1 MRVRRLFVATL
12 IASATFALSA
22 GVAHA
27 ATSTTKNPDKA
38 STDCRKILDTGGS
51 LDSCHQSPSV
61 LKPDNSELVWG
72 SISFVILLVLFFK
85 WGYPAVVKTMKSRE
99 DRIREDLEQA
109 EGAKG
114 EAENVLTEYRGQLAE
129 ARTEAGRI
137 IDEARQAA
145 DQVRRDLIARAE
157 TDAADLRTR
166 AQEDIRLAGER
177 AMADLRGRVS
187 DLAIEL
193 AEKVVERNLDRDT
206 QIALID
212 NYINSVGSN

>member
-1 MRVRRLFVATL
+1 MRVRRLIVAACITL
-12 IASATFALSA
+12 ATVGVTA
-22 GVAHA
+22 GAAHA
-27 ATSTTKNPDKA
+27 EPASKFTKECIEKLEAGAEVDECQEA
-38 STDCRKILDTGGS
+38 
-51 LDSCHQSPSV
+51 PSV
-61 LKPDNSELVWG
+61 LKPGNSELVWG
-72 SISFVILLVLFFK
+72 SISFAILLVLFFK
-85 WGYPAVVKTMKSRE
+85 WGYPAVVKAMKARE
-99 DRIREDLEQA
+99 DRIKDDLEQA
-109 EGAKG
+109 EETKT
-114 EAENVLTEYRGQLAE
+114 EAETVLSEYRAQLAD
-129 ARTEAGRI
+129 ARAESGRI

>member
-1 MRVRRLFVATL
+1 MRVRRLIVATL

-22 GVAHA
+22 GAAHA
-27 ATSTTKNPDKA
+27 ASTPKVDKA
-38 STDCRKILDTGGS
+38 TTDCKKILDTGGT
-51 LDSCHQSPSV
+51 LDTCHQSPSV

-72 SISFVILLVLFFK
+72 TISFVILLALFFK
-85 WGYPAVVKTMKSRE
+85 FGYPAVVKSMKARE
-99 DRIREDLEQA
+99 DRIRDDLEGA
-109 EGAKG
+109 EGAKS
-114 EAENVLTEYRGQLAE
+114 EAENVLTEYRAQLAD
-129 ARTEAGRI
+129 ARAEAGRI

-157 TDAADLRTR
+157 SDGADLRTR

-206 QIALID
+206 QLALIE

>member
-1 MRVRRLFVATL
+1 MRVRRLIVATL

-22 GVAHA
+22 GAAHA
-27 ATSTTKNPDKA
+27 ATTTKNPDKA
-38 STDCRKILDTGGS
+38 STDCRAILDTGGS
-51 LDSCHQSPSV
+51 LDACHQSPSV

-72 SISFVILLVLFFK
+72 TISFVILLALFFK
-85 WGYPAVVKTMKSRE
+85 WGYPAVVKSMKARE
-99 DRIREDLEQA
+99 DRIRADLEGA
-109 EGAKG
+109 EGSKA
-114 EAENVLTEYRGQLAE
+114 EAETVLSEYRAQLAD
-129 ARTEAGRI
+129 ARAEAGRI

-157 TDAADLRTR
+157 TDATDLRTR

>member
-1 MRVRRLFVATL
+1 MRTRRLIAAAFITFATL
-12 IASATFALSA
+12 GVTA
-22 GVAHA
+22 GTAHA
-27 ATSTTKNPDKA
+27 APADKFTKECIQKLQDGGA
-38 STDCRKILDTGGS
+38 IDDC
-51 LDSCHQSPSV
+51 QAAPSP
-61 LKPDNSELVWG
+61 LKPENSELVWG
-72 SISFVILLVLFFK
+72 SISFVILLGLFFK
-85 WGYPAVVKTMKSRE
+85 FGYPAVVKSMKARE
-99 DRIREDLEQA
+99 DRIKGDLEGA
-109 EGAKG
+109 EGAKT
-114 EAENVLTEYRGQLAE
+114 EAESVLSEYRAQLAD
-129 ARTEAGRI
+129 ARAEAGRI

-206 QIALID
+206 QMALID

>member
-1 MRVRRLFVATL
+1 MRVRMLIVATL
-12 IASATFALSA
+12 LASTTLAFSAGSANAATVKSPNKASAECLGILKS
-22 GVAHA
+22 GG
-27 ATSTTKNPDKA
+27 DIG
-38 STDCRKILDTGGS
+38 DC
-51 LDSCHQSPSV
+51 QQAPSP
-61 LKPDNSELVWG
+61 LKPENSELVWG
-72 SISFVILLVLFFK
+72 SISFVLLLGIFFK
-85 WGYPAVVKTMKSRE
+85 WGFPAVTKSMKARE
-99 DRIREDLEQA
+99 DRIKGDLEGA
-109 EGAKG
+109 EGAKS
-114 EAENVLTEYRGQLAE
+114 EAENVLTEYRAQLAE

-157 TDAADLRTR
+157 TDATDLRAR

>member
-1 MRVRRLFVATL
+1 MRVRRLIVASL
-12 IASATFALSA
+12 IAFATVGATV

-27 ATSTTKNPDKA
+27 ATPQYADKFTKECAAKLAEGQSVDA
-38 STDCRKILDTGGS
+38 CQT
-51 LDSCHQSPSV
+51 SPSP

-72 SISFVILLVLFFK
+72 TISFAILCVLFVKF
-85 WGYPAVVKTMKSRE
+85 GYPAVVKTMKARE
-99 DRIREDLEQA
+99 GRIKDDLEQA

-114 EAENVLTEYRGQLAE
+114 EAENVLTEYRAQLAD
-129 ARTEAGRI
+129 ARSEAGRI

-157 TDAADLRTR
+157 ADAADLRTR

-187 DLAIEL
+187 DLSIEL
-193 AEKVVERNLDRDT
+193 AEKIVERNLDRDT
-206 QIALID
+206 QLALIE

>member
-1 MRVRRLFVATL
+1 MRVRRLIVATL

-22 GVAHA
+22 GAAHA
-27 ATSTTKNPDKA
+27 ATTTKNPDKA
-38 STDCRKILDTGGS
+38 STDCRKILDGGGA
-51 LDSCHQSPSV
+51 LDDCHQSPSV

-72 SISFVILLVLFFK
+72 SISFAILLFLFFWK
-85 WGYPAVVKTMKSRE
+85 GYPAVVKAMKARE
-99 DRIREDLEQA
+99 DRIKNDLEGA
-109 EGAKG
+109 EGAKT
-114 EAENVLTEYRGQLAE
+114 EAETVLSEYRAQLAD
-129 ARTEAGRI
+129 ARAEAGRI

-157 TDAADLRTR
+157 ADAAELRER

-177 AMADLRGRVS
+177 AMADLRSRVS

-206 QIALID
+206 QMALID

>member
-1 MRVRRLFVATL
+1 MRVRRLMVATL
-12 IASATFALSA
+12 IASATFALTA
-22 GVAHA
+22 GVAQA
-27 ATSTTKNPDKA
+27 ASTPKVDKATS
-38 STDCRKILDTGGS
+38 DCKKILDAGGT
-51 LDSCHQSPSV
+51 LDACHQSPSV
-61 LKPDNSELVWG
+61 LSPDKSELVWG
-72 SISFVILLVLFFK
+72 SISFLILLVLFFK
-85 WGYPAVVKTMKSRE
+85 WGYPAVVKTMKARE
-99 DRIREDLEQA
+99 DRIRIDLEQA
-109 EGAKG
+109 EGAKS
-114 EAENVLTEYRGQLAE
+114 EAETALAEYRAQLAD

-157 TDAADLRTR
+157 TDASDLRTR

-193 AEKVVERNLDRDT
+193 AEKVVERNLDRGT

>member
-1 MRVRRLFVATL
+1 MRFRRLIAASL
-12 IASATFALSA
+12 IAFATIGVTA
-22 GVAHA
+22 GTAHA
-27 ATSTTKNPDKA
+27 EPANKFTKECIEKLEAGADSVDACQESPSPLLPDK
-38 STDCRKILDTGGS
+38 
-51 LDSCHQSPSV
+51 
-61 LKPDNSELVWG
+61 SELVWG
-72 SISFVILLVLFFK
+72 TISFVILLALFFK
-85 WGYPAVVKTMKSRE
+85 FGYPAVVKTMQARE
-99 DRIREDLEQA
+99 DTIKSDLEQA
-109 EGAKG
+109 EETKT
-114 EAENVLTEYRGQLAE
+114 EAETVLSEYRAQLAD
-129 ARTEAGRI
+129 ARAESGRI

>member
-1 MRVRRLFVATL
+1 MRVRRLIVATL
-12 IASATFALSA
+12 IASASLGLSA
-22 GVAHA
+22 GAAHA
-27 ATSTTKNPDKA
+27 ASTSKPDKA
-38 STDCRKILDTGGS
+38 TTACKKILDGGGT
-51 LDSCHQSPSV
+51 LDGCQQSPSV

-72 SISFVILLVLFFK
+72 SISFVILLALFFK
-85 WGYPAVVKTMKSRE
+85 WGYPAVVKSMKARE
-99 DRIREDLEQA
+99 DRIKGDLEGA
-109 EGAKG
+109 EGAKV
-114 EAENVLTEYRGQLAE
+114 EAETVLTEYRAQLAD
-129 ARTEAGRI
+129 ARSEAGRI

-157 TDAADLRTR
+157 ADAADLRTR
-166 AQEDIRLAGER
+166 ASEDIRLAGER

>member
-1 MRVRRLFVATL
+1 MRVRRLIVATC
-12 IASATFALSA
+12 IAFATVGITA
-22 GVAHA
+22 GAAHA
-27 ATSTTKNPDKA
+27 APANKFTRECIDKLEA
-38 STDCRKILDTGGS
+38 GADTV
-51 LDSCHQSPSV
+51 DVCQQSPSV
-61 LKPDNSELVWG
+61 LSPDKAELVWG

-85 WGYPAVVKTMKSRE
+85 WGYPAVVKTMKARE
-99 DRIREDLEQA
+99 DRIKDDLEGA
-109 EGAKG
+109 EGAKT
-114 EAENVLTEYRGQLAE
+114 EAETVLNEYRAQLAD

-157 TDAADLRTR
+157 ADAGDLRTR

>member
-1 MRVRRLFVATL
+1 MRVRRLIVASF
-12 IASATFALSA
+12 IMFASVGATA

-27 ATSTTKNPDKA
+27 ASLPKENTKCIEILKDPSKTVD
-38 STDCRKILDTGGS
+38 DC
-51 LDSCHQSPSV
+51 QAAESP
-61 LKPDNSELVWG
+61 LKPENSELVWG
-72 SISFVILLVLFFK
+72 SISFVLLLGIFFK
-85 WGYPAVVKTMKSRE
+85 WGYPAVTKSMKARE
-99 DRIREDLEQA
+99 DRIKGDLENA
-109 EGAKG
+109 EGAKA
-114 EAENVLTEYRGQLAE
+114 EAENVLTEYRAQLAE

-157 TDAADLRTR
+157 TDAADIRTR
-166 AQEDIRLAGER
+166 AQEDNRLAGER

>member
-1 MRVRRLFVATL
+1 MRVRRLIVATL
-12 IASATFALSA
+12 LASTAIVMSA
-22 GVAHA
+22 GAAHA
-27 ATSTTKNPDKA
+27 APDPKADKA
-38 STDCRKILDTGGS
+38 TKECVKLLNDGGTLD
-51 LDSCHQSPSV
+51 DCHQSPSV

-85 WGYPAVVKTMKSRE
+85 WGYPAVVKTMKARE
-99 DRIREDLEQA
+99 DRIKDDLEGA
-109 EGAKG
+109 EGAKT
-114 EAENVLTEYRGQLAE
+114 EAETVLNEYRAQLAD
-129 ARTEAGRI
+129 ARAEAGRI

-157 TDAADLRTR
+157 ADAADLRTR

-177 AMADLRGRVS
+177 AMADLRSRVS

>member
-1 MRVRRLFVATL
+1 MRVRRLIVATL
-12 IASATFALSA
+12 IASASLALSA
-22 GVAHA
+22 GAAHA
-27 ATSTTKNPDKA
+27 AVASNADKP
-38 STDCRKILDTGGS
+38 TRDCYHILNTGGT
-51 LDSCHQSPSV
+51 LDQCQQSPSV
-61 LKPDNSELVWG
+61 LSPDKSELVWG
-72 SISFVILLVLFFK
+72 SISFVILLVLFFRF
-85 WGYPAVVKTMKSRE
+85 GYPAVVKTMKSRE
-99 DRIREDLEQA
+99 DRIRDDLEQA
-109 EGAKG
+109 EGAKT
-114 EAENVLTEYRGQLAE
+114 EAEGALNEYRAQLAD

-157 TDAADLRTR
+157 VDAADLRTR
-166 AQEDIRLAGER
+166 AQEDVRLAGER

>member
-1 MRVRRLFVATL
+1 MRVRRLIVATL
-12 IASATFALSA
+12 LASTAIVMSA
-22 GVAHA
+22 GAAHA
-27 ATSTTKNPDKA
+27 APDPKADKA
-38 STDCRKILDTGGS
+38 TKECVKILNDGGT
-51 LDSCHQSPSV
+51 LDDCQQSPSV

-85 WGYPAVVKTMKSRE
+85 WGYPAVVKTMKARE
-99 DRIREDLEQA
+99 DRIKDDLEGA
-109 EGAKG
+109 EGAKT
-114 EAENVLTEYRGQLAE
+114 EAETVLNEYRAQLAD
-129 ARTEAGRI
+129 ARAEAGRI

-157 TDAADLRTR
+157 TDAADLRAR

-177 AMADLRGRVS
+177 AMADLRSRVS

>member
-1 MRVRRLFVATL
+1 MRVRRLIVATL

-22 GVAHA
+22 GAAHA
-27 ATSTTKNPDKA
+27 ATTAKNPDKA
-38 STDCRKILDTGGS
+38 STDCRKILDAGGS
-51 LDSCHQSPSV
+51 LDQCHQSPSV

-85 WGYPAVVKTMKSRE
+85 WGYPAVVKTMKARE
-99 DRIREDLEQA
+99 DRIKDDLEGA
-109 EGAKG
+109 EGAKA
-114 EAENVLTEYRGQLAE
+114 EAETVLNEYRAQLAD
-129 ARTEAGRI
+129 ARAEAGRI

-157 TDAADLRTR
+157 ADAADLRAR

-177 AMADLRGRVS
+177 AMADLRSRVS

-212 NYINSVGSN
+212 SYINSVGSN

>member
-1 MRVRRLFVATL
+1 MRVRRLIAATCITL
-12 IASATFALSA
+12 ATVGISA
-22 GVAHA
+22 GAAHA
-27 ATSTTKNPDKA
+27 ATFDSKFSKECAEKLEAGATVD
-38 STDCRKILDTGGS
+38 DC
-51 LDSCHQSPSV
+51 QEAPSP
-61 LKPDNSELVWG
+61 LKPGNSELVWG
-72 SISFVILLVLFFK
+72 SISFAILLGLFIK
-85 WGYPAVVKTMKSRE
+85 WGYPAVVKSMKARE
-99 DRIREDLEQA
+99 DRIKGDLEQA
-109 EGAKG
+109 EGAKS
-114 EAENVLTEYRGQLAE
+114 EAETVLTEYRAQLAD
-129 ARTEAGRI
+129 ARAEAGRI

-157 TDAADLRTR
+157 TDATDLRAR

>member
-1 MRVRRLFVATL
+1 MRVRRLIVATL
-12 IASATFALSA
+12 LASAALVVSA
-22 GVAHA
+22 GAAHA
-27 ATSTTKNPDKA
+27 APDPKADKA
-38 STDCRKILDTGGS
+38 TKECVKILNDGGK
-51 LDSCHQSPSV
+51 LDDCHQSPSV

-72 SISFVILLVLFFK
+72 SISFLILLGLFFK
-85 WGYPAVVKTMKSRE
+85 WGYPAVVKSMKARE
-99 DRIREDLEQA
+99 DRIKDDLEGA
-109 EGAKG
+109 EGAKT
-114 EAENVLTEYRGQLAE
+114 EAETVLSEYRAQLAD

-157 TDAADLRTR
+157 ADAADLRTR

-177 AMADLRGRVS
+177 AMADLRSRVS

-206 QIALID
+206 QLALID

>member
-1 MRVRRLFVATL
+1 MRVRRLIVAAC
-12 IASATFALSA
+12 ITFATVGVTA

-27 ATSTTKNPDKA
+27 APANKFTEECIVKLEA
-38 STDCRKILDTGGS
+38 GGS
-51 LDSCHQSPSV
+51 VDDCQEAPSV
-61 LKPDNSELVWG
+61 LKPGNSELVWG

-85 WGYPAVVKTMKSRE
+85 WGYPAVVKSMKARE
-99 DRIREDLEQA
+99 DRIKDDLEGA
-109 EGAKG
+109 EGAKT
-114 EAENVLTEYRGQLAE
+114 EAETVLNEYRAQLAD
-129 ARTEAGRI
+129 ARAEAGRI

-157 TDAADLRTR
+157 ADAGDLRAR

-177 AMADLRGRVS
+177 AMADLRSRVS
-187 DLAIEL
+187 GLAIEL

>member
-1 MRVRRLFVATL
+1 MRIRRLIFASL
-12 IASATFALSA
+12 IAFATVGATA
-22 GVAHA
+22 GAAHA
-27 ATSTTKNPDKA
+27 APANKFSKECIEKLEAGGDIE
-38 STDCRKILDTGGS
+38 DC
-51 LDSCHQSPSV
+51 QASPSP

-72 SISFVILLVLFFK
+72 SISFVLLLGIFIK
-85 WGYPAVVKTMKSRE
+85 WGYPAVTKTMKARE
-99 DRIREDLEQA
+99 DRIRNDLEQA
-109 EGAKG
+109 EGTKS
-114 EAENVLTEYRGQLAE
+114 EAETVLTEYRAQLAD
-129 ARTEAGRI
+129 ARAEAGRI

-157 TDAADLRTR
+157 ADSAELRAR
-166 AQEDIRLAGER
+166 AQEDVRLAGER

>member
-1 MRVRRLFVATL
+1 MRVRRLIVVTL
-12 IASATFALSA
+12 LASATLALSA
-22 GVAHA
+22 GAAHA
-27 ATSTTKNPDKA
+27 ATVDKA
-38 STDCRKILDTGGS
+38 SRDCKTILDGGGT
-51 LDSCHQSPSV
+51 LDACQQAPSV

-72 SISFVILLVLFFK
+72 SISFVLLLGIFFK
-85 WGYPAVVKTMKSRE
+85 WGYPAVTKSMKARE
-99 DRIREDLEQA
+99 DRIRGDLEQA

-114 EAENVLTEYRGQLAE
+114 EAENVLTEYRAQLAD
-129 ARTEAGRI
+129 ARAEAGRI

-145 DQVRRDLIARAE
+145 DQVRRDLLARAE
-157 TDAADLRTR
+157 ADATELRTR
-166 AQEDIRLAGER
+166 SQEDIRLAAER